1 MSYRTALHGR
11 PKGCVY
17 SDCALFDPDEEACGL
32 LSTINQLF
40 SAGVHLRNIDTRLK
54 EIMEELRK

>member
-1 MSYRTALHGR
+1 MSYRADLPGR
-11 PKGCVY
+11 PKDCIY

-32 LSTINQLF
+32 LSTTSQLF